1 MINSNRLPNQRP
13 DEKTLL
19 LLRRHWVVPFK
30 ICAFFLFSVAIPVG
44 VYFLILSEFPNLLT
58 DPLVGPTLA
67 VAASFYYLAIWM
79 LAFQEIVNY
88 YLDMWIVTTE
98 RVVNIEQF
106 GLFVRTA
113 SELHLEN
120 IMDVTSEVRGMLHTF
135 LNYGDV
141 MLQTAAEKT
150 RFHFKQ
156 IPRPELVRQII
167 LKAVDEDR
175 SRHQR
180 VATSSAPL
188 SQSNDSHAH

>member
-1 MINSNRLPNQRP
+1 MIHPNRLPNQRP

-19 LLRRHWVVPFK
+19 LLRRHWVVPAK
-30 ICAFFLFSVAIPVG
+30 IFFFFLLAAAIPVG
-44 VYFLILSEFPNLLT
+44 MYFLIINEYANLLE
-58 DPLVGPTLA
+58 DPIIGPALA

-79 LAFQEIVNY
+79 FAFQEIVDY
-88 YLDMWIVTTE
+88 YLDMWIVTSE
-98 RVVNIEQF
+98 RVLNIEQF

-120 IMDVTSEVRGMLHTF
+120 IMDVTSEVRGMWHTF

-156 IPRPELVRQII
+156 IPHPETVRQLI

-175 SRHQR
+175 ARHQR
-180 VATSSAPL
+180 AATSSAPL
-188 SQSNDSHAH
+188 PQSNAPQAH